1 MANETAFPLSW
12 PRGKKRT
19 DSYRRVKGPFT
30 TGRDTSGFG
39 EQSRGKQRITIAGA
53 VARLTH
59 ELQLLRARNVIISTN
74 LELRKTD
81 GLPKS
86 SQTRM
91 QQDPG
96 AAVYFRLDGD
106 PITFAVDKYDD
117 VAQNLAA
124 IAAHIGASRGIER
137 WGVGTMRQIFQGYLA
152 LAAPEAINDWRVL
165 LGEPSTIAEARAAYY
180 DAMRVA
186 HPDAGGSDA
195 QAAALNAAWE
205 KAQEVLGG

>member
-1 MANETAFPLSW
+1 MSDNATAFPLSW

-19 DSYRRVKGPFT
+19 DSHRRIKGPFT
-30 TGRDTSGFG
+30 TGRDGF
-39 EQSRGKQRITIAGA
+39 EQRGKQRITIAGA
-53 VARLTH
+53 VDRLTR
-59 ELQLLRARNVIISTN
+59 ELSLLRARNIIISTN

-86 SQTRM
+86 GQQRM
-91 QQDPG
+91 REDPG

-106 PITFAVDKYDD
+106 PVTFAVDKFDD

-152 LAAPEAINDWRVL
+152 LQAPEAINDWRVL
-165 LGEPSTIAEARAAYY
+165 LNEPSTVKEAEAAYY
-180 DAMRVA
+180 DAARTA
-186 HPDAGGSDA
+186 HPDMGGSDA
-195 QAAALNAAWE
+195 QMAALNAAIA
-205 KAQEVLGG
+205 KAREVLR